1 MSNFNRSH
9 YTGKDNLLWNCMNPL
24 LLYKTQARV
33 SLDEHQR
40 DIEAVVTP
48 LSGYDFDADEVH
60 QNHVQL
66 GRPEGRLAKAIA
78 AQLSLPA
85 SWDLPEVVACRLAG
99 PHSDIEWLGKAFVSV
114 VLHTGPHPYQVSA
127 FSCTPRTE
135 RTAAQVHRTGRLVEP
150 GEVFVF
156 DPAQGHCAF
165 PLCPDRKSLLV
176 LLQWTVDLEGEGALA
191 NLRTTFP
198 V

>member
-1 MSNFNRSH
+1 
-9 YTGKDNLLWNCMNPL
+9 MNPL

-78 AQLSLPA
+78 APCQKWS
-85 SWDLPEVVACRLAG
+85 R
-99 PHSDIEWLGKAFVSV
+99 
-114 VLHTGPHPYQVSA
+114 
-127 FSCTPRTE
+127 
-135 RTAAQVHRTGRLVEP
+135 
-150 GEVFVF
+150 
-156 DPAQGHCAF
+156 
-165 PLCPDRKSLLV
+165 
-176 LLQWTVDLEGEGALA
+176 VDSRVRIRISSG
-191 NLRTTFP
+191 
-198 V
+198 

>member
-1 MSNFNRSH
+1 
-9 YTGKDNLLWNCMNPL
+9 MNQL
-24 LLYKTQARV
+24 LLYKSQARA

-40 DIEAVVTP
+40 DIEAVVTR
-48 LSGYDFDADEVH
+48 LHEYDFDADEVH
-60 QNHVQL
+60 QNHIQP

-78 AQLSLPA
+78 AHLSLPG

-127 FSCTPRTE
+127 FSCTSRTE
-135 RTAAQVHRTGRLVEP
+135 TSAAQVHRTGRLVEP
-150 GEVFVF
+150 GDVFIF

-176 LLQWTVDLEGEGALA
+176 LLQWTVDLSGEEALST
-191 NLRTTFP
+191 LRTALP
-198 V
+198 VSEFDREQFRFSDL